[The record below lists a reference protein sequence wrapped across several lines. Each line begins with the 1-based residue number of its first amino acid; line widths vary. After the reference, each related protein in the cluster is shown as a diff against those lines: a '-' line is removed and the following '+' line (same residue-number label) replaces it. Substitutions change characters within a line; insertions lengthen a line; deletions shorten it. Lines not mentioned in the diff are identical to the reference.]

1 MVRFELISF
10 SFCISESRLRQAMV
24 RFELISFSFCISE
37 SRLRQAMSRG
47 YDRLWCV
54 LKDRTIHIFKEK
66 DNRNEDTV
74 VGSLT
79 IDDNT
84 ECKYT
89 ESDRDGYKFE
99 LHTIGPYKTTRAN
112 RFKTRKKVER
122 EMWRAYIVG
131 LSKGRVPNDLDLLD
145 SQVDE
150 LKPSS
155 AKKLLESVVLNPSL
169 SGADLGIKH
178 CRKEPPCH
186 GQRTAG
192 LRPLVH
198 TLDLSEV
205 NVPRLPVPGTQSVG
219 AEGGLQCWFFSIC
232 NRDLAEKV
240 LVNSGQYGNTLM
252 RESSSQKSSGSYV
265 ISKIGKIDGE
275 VRIEHF
281 EVERIDRGY
290 RIKVE
295 NDHEPQKNLVAV
307 MNTFRFIAG
316 YENTIPM
323 KTNDLSELGLTE
335 EDANPYHLKRIERE
349 LPAISRELPEPLPDY
364 EEPMQRPKTF
374 NPGILKKE
382 KAMYERKRTPSPPEF
397 DPPAPHRES
406 VYYNAPD
413 SDTVTSSL
421 QNPHVQI
428 PSTPSPPPPHPH
440 TPGSRA
446 YYNEEEFKDLKGK
459 EPYRKRSMSVPN
471 VKYPMPAVPIEIDF
485 EQPAVRD
492 VAPPKSVVPNAP
504 PPPTTIAPPPLV
516 VTSPTQKTPASILK
530 TDKRSLPSIPP
541 TPNEEP
547 RSSIETTALTAAQL
561 GLKPTKTNQR
571 ATPSASSGFPQSDY
585 VPTPQQLGLR
595 PVKNVNK
602 KDELSTKE
610 YEEAKSIQDIRR
622 RFEKKI
628 PPSTA
633 PKPTTKAR
641 PKDNKR
647 HSVSSLSLTNFPHHV
662 SNEIKN
668 ISPHRFTNKSQK
680 PSLRHSAPVMHV
692 NSQEYSNL
700 SDIETLKTSDEEE
713 EETYNDAI
721 SVALPKRSSFIRKLE
736 QQIGVPAV
744 GPMGSPKVPEIKPM
758 TEEEEQFYDSC
769 N

>member
-349 LPAISRELPEPLPDY
+349 LPAISRELPEPLPAR
-364 EEPMQRPKTF
+364 QRYDGFSTTRSSFVDKYSKPT
-374 NPGILKKE
+374 
-382 KAMYERKRTPSPPEF
+382 ARTPSPPEF

-641 PKDNKR
+641 PKETRSFSEPAIDPC
-647 HSVSSLSLTNFPHHV
+647 HLS
-662 SNEIKN
+662 
-668 ISPHRFTNKSQK
+668 
-680 PSLRHSAPVMHV
+680 
-692 NSQEYSNL
+692 
-700 SDIETLKTSDEEE
+700 
-713 EETYNDAI
+713 
-721 SVALPKRSSFIRKLE
+721 ALPKRSSFIRKLE

>member
-349 LPAISRELPEPLPDY
+349 LPAISRELPEPLPAR
-364 EEPMQRPKTF
+364 QRYDGFSTTRSSFVDKYSKPT
-374 NPGILKKE
+374 
-382 KAMYERKRTPSPPEF
+382 ARTPSPPEF

-641 PKDNKR
+641 PKD
-647 HSVSSLSLTNFPHHV
+647 
-662 SNEIKN
+662 
-668 ISPHRFTNKSQK
+668 
-680 PSLRHSAPVMHV
+680 
-692 NSQEYSNL
+692 
-700 SDIETLKTSDEEE
+700 EEE

>member
-349 LPAISRELPEPLPDY
+349 LPAISRELPEPLP
-364 EEPMQRPKTF
+364 
-374 NPGILKKE
+374 G
-382 KAMYERKRTPSPPEF
+382 TPSPPEF

-641 PKDNKR
+641 PKD
-647 HSVSSLSLTNFPHHV
+647 
-662 SNEIKN
+662 
-668 ISPHRFTNKSQK
+668 
-680 PSLRHSAPVMHV
+680 
-692 NSQEYSNL
+692 
-700 SDIETLKTSDEEE
+700 EEE